1 MSYECKFCKKTF
13 GSERTLLSHLC
24 EPKRRW
30 NNRNE
35 KNVQLAFRCFQ
46 HFWRVTA
53 TNMKSEKTYD
63 DFMTSKYYLAFVKF
77 ANYIM
82 GVYIANVESY
92 IEWLLKQRTR
102 IDRWSSDEVYE
113 AYIKEFNFR
122 ESVDRAVE
130 RTVLELQKWS
140 QDTSKPWNSFF
151 SQVSQPRAIQMIRA
165 GKISPWILYNSQ
177 SGLQWLESLNEEQMI
192 MINDYINP
200 NDWGQRFSNS
210 PEDVK
215 FVLDLTKKAEL

>member
-1 MSYECKFCKKTF
+1 MSYECKFCKKIF

-30 NNRNE
+30 NNRKE

-46 HFWRVTA
+46 HFFRITA

-82 GVYIANVESY
+82 GVYISNVETY
-92 IEWLLKQRTR
+92 IEWLLKQRIR
-102 IDRWSSDEVYE
+102 IDKWSTDQVYE
-113 AYIKEFNFR
+113 SYIKEFNFR

-130 RTVLELQKWS
+130 RTVIELKNWS
-140 QDTSKPWNSFF
+140 EESNKPWNSFF
-151 SQVSQPRAIQMIRA
+151 NEVSQPRAIHMIRA
-165 GKISPWILYNSQ
+165 GKISPWIVYNSQ
-177 SGLQWLESLNEEQMI
+177 SGLKWLDSLNDEQMI

-200 NDWGQRFSNS
+200 TQWSKRFSNS
-210 PEDVK
+210 PEDVR
-215 FVLDLTKKAEL
+215 FVLDITKKAEL

>member
-1 MSYECKFCKKTF
+1 MSYECKFCKKIF

-30 NNRNE
+30 NNRKE

-46 HFWRVTA
+46 HFFRITA

-82 GVYIANVESY
+82 GVYISNVETY
-92 IEWLLKQRTR
+92 IEWLLKQRIR
-102 IDRWSSDEVYE
+102 IDKWSTDQVYE
-113 AYIKEFNFR
+113 SYIKEFNFR

-130 RTVLELQKWS
+130 RTVIELKNWS
-140 QDTSKPWNSFF
+140 EESNKPWNSFF
-151 SQVSQPRAIQMIRA
+151 KEVSQPRAIHMIRA
-165 GKISPWILYNSQ
+165 GKISPWIVYNSQ
-177 SGLQWLESLNEEQMI
+177 SGLKWLDSLNDEQMI

-200 NDWGQRFSNS
+200 TQWSKRFSNS
-210 PEDVK
+210 PEDVR
-215 FVLDLTKKAEL
+215 FVLDITKKAEL

>member
-92 IEWLLKQRTR
+92 I
-102 IDRWSSDEVYE
+102 
-113 AYIKEFNFR
+113 
-122 ESVDRAVE
+122 
-130 RTVLELQKWS
+130 
-140 QDTSKPWNSFF
+140 
-151 SQVSQPRAIQMIRA
+151 
-165 GKISPWILYNSQ
+165 
-177 SGLQWLESLNEEQMI
+177 
-192 MINDYINP
+192 
-200 NDWGQRFSNS
+200 
-210 PEDVK
+210 
-215 FVLDLTKKAEL
+215 

>member
-102 IDRWSSDEVYE
+102 IDKWSSDEVYE
-113 AYIKEFNFR
+113 AYIKEFNLR

-140 QDTSKPWNSFF
+140 QDTNKPWNSFF

-200 NDWGQRFSNS
+200 NDWGQRFSSS
-210 PEDVK
+210 PEDVR

>member
-1 MSYECKFCKKTF
+1 MSYVCKFCKKTF
-13 GSERTLLSHLC
+13 GSEQTLLTHLC

-30 NNRNE
+30 NNRKE

-46 HFWRVTA
+46 HFFRITA

-82 GVYIANVESY
+82 GVYISNVETY
-92 IEWLLKQRTR
+92 IEWLLKQRIR
-102 IDRWSSDEVYE
+102 IDKWSTDQVYE
-113 AYIKEFNFR
+113 SYIKEFNFR

-130 RTVLELQKWS
+130 RTVIELKNWS
-140 QDTSKPWNSFF
+140 EESNKPWNSFF
-151 SQVSQPRAIQMIRA
+151 KEVSQPRAIHMIRA
-165 GKISPWILYNSQ
+165 GKISPWIVYNSQ
-177 SGLQWLESLNEEQMI
+177 SGLKWLDSLNDEQMI

-200 NDWGQRFSNS
+200 TQWSKRFSNS
-210 PEDVK
+210 PEDVR
-215 FVLDLTKKAEL
+215 FVLDITKKAEL